1 MQRDL
6 KEFEERDAQVVAVG
20 MGTGAE
26 ARAVQERLGLGFPLL
41 GDPGHDAYAL
51 LDLRRDGWW
60 NLIGR
65 PLLERP
71 LGAVR
76 DIADADLKASA
87 NPRSDVRRLGG
98 ALVLDRD
105 GAVRYFHRAAR
116 SDDIPSNAALF
127 AVLDAL

>member
-1 MQRDL
+1 M
-6 KEFEERDAQVVAVG
+6 KEFERRDAQLVAVG

-26 ARAVQERLGLGFPLL
+26 AEAVRARLGLGFPVL
-41 GDPGHDAYAL
+41 GDPDHEAYAE

-71 LGAVR
+71 LGALR
-76 DIADADLKASA
+76 DIADADFKAAAS
-87 NPRSDVRRLGG
+87 PRSDVQRLGG
-98 ALVLDRD
+98 TLVLDGSGR
-105 GAVRYFHRAAR
+105 VRYFQRAAR
-116 SDDIPSNAALF
+116 SDDIPSNAALL

>member
-1 MQRDL
+1 VQREL
-6 KEFEERDAQVVAVG
+6 GEFERRDARVVAVG

-26 ARAVQERLGLGFPLL
+26 ADTVRRRLGLGFPLL
-41 GDPGHDAYAL
+41 GDPDHEAYAA

-60 NLIGR
+60 NLIGK
-65 PLLERP
+65 PLVQRP
-71 LGAVR
+71 LGALR
-76 DIADADLKASA
+76 DLADADFKAAA
-87 NPRSDVRRLGG
+87 NPRSDVQRLGG

-105 GAVRYFHRAAR
+105 GRLRYLHRAKR

>member
-1 MQRDL
+1 VQREL
-6 KEFEERDAQVVAVG
+6 KEFDKRDAQVVAVG

-26 ARAVQERLGLGFPLL
+26 AEAMHERLGLGFPLL
-41 GDPGHDAYAL
+41 GDPHHDAYAS

-65 PLLERP
+65 PLVERP
-71 LGAVR
+71 LSALR

-87 NPRSDVRRLGG
+87 SPRSDVQRLGG
-98 ALVLDRD
+98 ALVLDRA

-116 SDDIPSNAALF
+116 SDDIPSNAALL